1 MSFKKKLFGAPAT
14 LVGIFL
20 GVLVGGLA
28 VIRELFQNKF
38 PMVGLIIMGAMPLA
52 SFFFEQ
58 VMSRAFPDS
67 YWEKLAGKLVWFYRY
82 VINEDFRLKFYYEMR
97 FAVTNDSPAS
107 ITPELLCEAFKA
119 QPGGDPEPADRAL
132 NFLYLRFRE
141 TPFQIAVRWH
151 VEEDDSEEPEVPVTV
166 FRITMEPEI
175 RELTMRKAKNE
186 IEGTIARLSRLGE
199 SLVVLFKNRS
209 DGTAVADAWYG
220 ESQPPMTPIRRVKQD
235 EISGAEYRVFPGL
248 LHVAG
253 NDLSV
258 LGAVHRYVGGLE
270 PPPDVEENEK

>member
-14 LVGIFL
+14 LVGILL
-20 GVLVGGLA
+20 GLLVGGLA
-28 VIRELFQNKF
+28 VIKELFEKEF
-38 PMVGLIIMGAMPLA
+38 PTVGLIIMFATPLA
-52 SFFFEQ
+52 GFFFEQ

-82 VINEDFRLKFYYEMR
+82 VINEDFRLSFYYEMR
-97 FAVTNDSPAS
+97 FAVTDDSPAS
-107 ITPELLCEAFKA
+107 VTAELLSEAFRA
-119 QPGGDPEPADRAL
+119 EPGGDPAPSDRAR

-151 VEEDDSEEPEVPVTV
+151 VEEDDGDEPEAAVTV

-175 RELTMRKAKNE
+175 RELTIRRAKNE

-199 SLVVLFKNRS
+199 SLLVLFKTQS
-209 DGTAVADAWYG
+209 DNIAVADAWYG
-220 ESQPPMTPIRRVKQD
+220 ESQPPMTPLRRVKQD
-235 EISGAEYRVFPGL
+235 EITGAEYRVFPGL

-253 NDLSV
+253 RDLSI

-270 PPPDVEENEK
+270 PPPDVEE